1 MRHATRPPARGRST
15 PPTSTSRG
23 VHRVRRLPFLLL
35 LAAGPLAAQDG
46 VPWRPAYF
54 PYLFGDPNT
63 GLMLV
68 GHFQLARQADYEAR
82 VPFDAILSAEAGAS
96 LHGSRFVTAR
106 FRAPLLVKGWR
117 LAGDLAAVREDKF
130 GYYGRGPEGA
140 NETFDPGTEPADI
153 FRVHRTRY
161 LARAE
166 ATRRL
171 RGPVSLAA
179 GAGVEY
185 YRFAPVSDGTLFTA
199 DYFDQPLSGTD
210 ATGRLTAVLDT
221 RDNELVPTK
230 GLLFEAG
237 VYGATGR
244 FEERNLPPAPQRAT
258 IPYVASYSGRG
269 YAGGYLHLR
278 GYVSPRMGT
287 VVAGRIGYRGV
298 GKNAPLEA
306 RYGFP
311 GWERDLPVVG
321 GAESDRSF
329 VRGRLLGR
337 NVGLASVEGRHNLLE
352 VGVLTVDRL
361 QQLPQRRLPLVLLV
375 LLPRV
380 GVALRARDH
389 RLIGQHPRL
398 QRRRPRT
405 PVAQLVELLIQ
416 RDDDG
421 NRAGAVGAVAVHCLG
436 EIIALDEQ
444 LHEL

>member
-1 MRHATRPPARGRST
+1 M
-15 PPTSTSRG
+15 
-23 VHRVRRLPFLLL
+23 RRLSFLFL
-35 LAAGPLAAQDG
+35 LAAGPLAAQDR
-46 VPWRPAYF
+46 VPWRAGYF

-68 GHFQLARQADYEAR
+68 GHYQLARQADYEAR

-106 FRAPLLVKGWR
+106 FRAPLLIKGWR
-117 LAGDLAAVREDKF
+117 IAGDLAAVREDKF

-140 NETFDPGTEPADI
+140 NEAFDPGALPADF
-153 FRVHRTRY
+153 FRAHRTRY

-171 RGPVSLAA
+171 RGPVSLAV
-179 GAGVEY
+179 GAGVEH
-185 YRFAPVSDGTLFTA
+185 YRFARVGDQSLFTD

-210 ATGRLTAVLDT
+210 ATGRLTALLDT
-221 RDNELVPTK
+221 RDNEFVPTK

-237 VYGATGR
+237 VYGGTGR
-244 FEERNLPPAPQRAT
+244 FEERNILPPPPQRAA
-258 IPYVASYSGRG
+258 IPYVASYSDRG

-329 VRGRLLGR
+329 VRGRLLAR
-337 NVGLASVEGRHNLLE
+337 NVGLASVEVRHNLLD
-352 VGVLTVDRL
+352 VGDYGGITLIAFSDAARAWDSDAVGPTV
-361 QQLPQRRLPLVLLV
+361 RRRWKVGGGG
-375 LLPRV
+375 
-380 GVALRARDH
+380 GVAVRVLRSA
-389 RLIGQHPRL
+389 
-398 QRRRPRT
+398 
-405 PVAQLVELLIQ
+405 LLTINFAGGP
-416 RDDDG
+416 DG
-421 NRAGAVGAVAVHCLG
+421 FMFSMGNGWAF
-436 EIIALDEQ
+436 
-444 LHEL
+444 

>member
-1 MRHATRPPARGRST
+1 M
-15 PPTSTSRG
+15 
-23 VHRVRRLPFLLL
+23 RRLPLLLL
-35 LAAGPLAAQDG
+35 LAAGPLAAQDP

-68 GHFQLARQADYEAR
+68 GHYQLARQADYDAR

-96 LHGSRFVTAR
+96 LHGSRFATAR
-106 FRAPLLVKGWR
+106 FRAPLLIKGWR
-117 LAGDLAAVREDKF
+117 IAGDLAAVREDKF

-140 NETFDPGTEPADI
+140 NESIGPDGEPDDF

-171 RGPVSLAA
+171 RGPVSLAV
-179 GAGVEY
+179 GAGVEHF
-185 YRFAPVSDGTLFTA
+185 RFAPVTDGTLFTNDFLDA
-199 DYFDQPLSGTD
+199 PLTGTD

-221 RDNELVPTK
+221 RDNEFLPAK
-230 GLLFEAG
+230 GLFFEAG
-237 VYGATGR
+237 VYGGTGR
-244 FEERNLPPAPQRAT
+244 FEERNIPPPAQQPAVSY
-258 IPYVASYSGRG
+258 IASYTGRG

-287 VVAGRIGYRGV
+287 VVAGRIAYRGV

-337 NVGLASVEGRHNLLE
+337 NVGLASLEVRHNLLD
-352 VGVLTVDRL
+352 VGDYGGITVIAFSDAARAWDSDAAG
-361 QQLPQRRLPLVLLV
+361 PTVHKRWKVGGGG
-375 LLPRV
+375 
-380 GVALRARDH
+380 GVAVRILRSA
-389 RLIGQHPRL
+389 
-398 QRRRPRT
+398 
-405 PVAQLVELLIQ
+405 LLTINFAGGP
-416 RDDDG
+416 DG
-421 NRAGAVGAVAVHCLG
+421 FTFSMGNGWAF
-436 EIIALDEQ
+436 
-444 LHEL
+444 